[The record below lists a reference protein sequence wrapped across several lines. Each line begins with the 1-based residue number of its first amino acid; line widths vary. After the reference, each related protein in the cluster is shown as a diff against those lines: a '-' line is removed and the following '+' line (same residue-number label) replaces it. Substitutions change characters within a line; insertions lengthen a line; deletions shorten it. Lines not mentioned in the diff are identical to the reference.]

1 MRQLYVLLILLCC
14 AVAAMAQDA
23 GNLRSRTVEV
33 TADTLALDSLS
44 IIPDSFRLVDA
55 DGNAVADSLYALS
68 WFSGQLIAGQGLMGQ
83 TLTANYRVFSILFSE
98 RTFNKDPSMIQA
110 KVNEPVNP
118 FSYTVKK
125 RNVDELFDMGTLTK
139 SGSISRGVQ
148 VGNNQDLGVTSSLNL
163 NLTGQITPQIGIRA
177 VITDNNIP
185 FQPEGNTQ
193 QLQDFD
199 QIYIQLFTD
208 RTELTAGDFRI
219 DRPPSYFMNFLKRAQ
234 GLRIKHRFDI
244 RRQRVTDPNPG
255 FFEVDGSGALSKGKF
270 SRQVF
275 NGVEGNQGPYLLRGA
290 ENEPFIVII
299 AGTEMVYID
308 GRLLTRGQENDY
320 IINYNTA
327 EITFTSKRMI
337 SKDSRIVVEF
347 QYSERNYSRSLFHAG
362 LNYEKNKVK
371 LRFNLYSEQDSKNP
385 VSNINLDEDQYR
397 LLDSIGD
404 NLDLAILPAV
414 DSTGYTNDQVRY
426 RRTDTT
432 VAIMGVPAFFEEIF
446 VQSFDPATAHFQV
459 TFSDVGLGNGDYVQV
474 TSTAN
479 GRVYQWVPPDSL
491 TGARQGRY
499 LPIQKLITPKQNQ
512 LFTLGAEYVVGKNG
526 KVMMEG
532 ALSNT
537 DLNRF
542 SSVDNEDNL
551 GYGVKVRYDH
561 RIPLD
566 GKGDSAK
573 WALLT
578 GLDFEHVSETFRPIE
593 RFRTVEFERDWNLNQ
608 NPTPVAQY
616 ISSARLGVSRR
627 DWGTLNYTFR
637 SFINQSVF
645 NAYQSGVEAD
655 IAHKGFSMRFNGSHI
670 TSDGEVTDN
679 RYGRFILDI
688 EQKFKW
694 FVIGGR
700 NDFEDNRFTASG
712 TDSLLA
718 ASYGWND
725 AKVYL
730 RSPDSWKNS
739 YSLFYQRRDDRLPK
753 LNELAYSS
761 LGESFGLSG
770 VLGKNPNSVLK
781 GTITY
786 RRLQIIDAEI
796 AKNQQPDNTLINRL
810 EYYLSVLKGS
820 ITSNTFYEVGSG
832 LESKKE
838 FVYLEVVPGQGAF
851 NWIDQNGNGVKELDE
866 YVPAIYQDTAKY
878 IRVFIPTD
886 DFIKVYTTQFSE
898 AININPRVL
907 WANKKGVLKFLSRL
921 SNQFV
926 YSMDRRIQRTDI
938 LQAFDPFFSS
948 VADTSLVTLTSS
960 FRNTFFFNRS
970 SAKVGGDYT
979 FQDTRSKTLL
989 ASGFET
995 RTRTSH
1001 NLKARWNITK
1011 SITFNMEYEPGRKT
1025 SISDFF
1031 NTNNFDIDYYFLEPQ
1046 LVYQLGTKFRVRGSF
1061 RYTERI
1067 NDLGEGPVTGAFLR
1081 DAGIEAK
1088 YNILQRGSVNATFNF
1103 ISITYNGT
1111 EGTTVEF
1118 EMLDGLKGGAN
1129 FTWGLLF
1136 QTKLGKN
1143 MQLNLQ
1149 YNGRKSG
1156 DFDAIHTGNVQVR
1169 AFF

>member
-1 MRQLYVLLILLCC
+1 MRPLCILFLLLCC
-14 AVAAMAQDA
+14 ATGAVAQEWN
-23 GNLRSRTVEV
+23 NLRSRQLIIDSDTISI
-33 TADTLALDSLS
+33 DTLSV
-44 IIPDSFRLVDA
+44 IPESFRLKMQ
-55 DGNAVADSLYALS
+55 DGAPVPDSLFCLE
-68 WFSGQLIAGQGLMGQ
+68 WFSGRLIATPALRGQ
-83 TLTANYRVFSILFSE
+83 TLTANYRVFSLLFSQ
-98 RTFNKDPSMIQA
+98 RTFNKDPALITS
-110 KVNEPVNP
+110 KVNEPINP

-125 RNVDELFDMGTLTK
+125 RSVDELFDLGTLNK
-139 SGSISRGVQ
+139 SGSISRGIQ

-208 RTELTAGDFRI
+208 KTELTAGDFRI

-244 RRQRVTDPNPG
+244 RKKRVTDPHPG

-270 SRQVF
+270 SRQIF

-308 GRLLTRGQENDY
+308 GKLLTRGQENDY

-327 EITFTSKRMI
+327 EITFTSKRLI

-371 LRFNLYSEQDSKNP
+371 VRFNLYSEQDSKNP
-385 VSNINLDEDQYR
+385 VSNININEEQFR

-404 NLDLAILPAV
+404 NLDLAILPSA
-414 DSTGYTNDQVRY
+414 DSVGYTNDQVRY
-426 RRTDTT
+426 RKTDTT
-432 VAIMGVPAFFEEIF
+432 VTVMGVPAFFEEVF
-446 VQSFDPATAHFQV
+446 TQSFDPATAFYQV
-459 TFSDVGLGNGDYVQV
+459 VFSDVGLGNGDYVQV

-479 GRVYQWVPPDSL
+479 GRVYQWVRPDSL

-499 LPIQKLITPKQNQ
+499 LPIQKLITPKQSQ
-512 LFTLGAEYVVGKNG
+512 LFTLGAEYLVGKNG
-526 KVMMEG
+526 KATVEG

-551 GYGVKVRYDH
+551 GYGVKVRYEH
-561 RIPLD
+561 RVPLD

-573 WALLT
+573 WALKT
-578 GLDFEHVSETFRPIE
+578 AVDFEHVSETFRPVE
-593 RFRTVEFERDWNLNQ
+593 RFRTVEFERDWNLQ
-608 NPTPVAQY
+608 QSATPVAQY
-616 ISSARLGVSRR
+616 ISSATVGLVRR
-627 DWGTLNYTFR
+627 NVGELAYTFR

-645 NAYQSGVEAD
+645 NANQHAIDSKLD
-655 IAHKGFSMRFNGSHI
+655 HKGFSMRFTGSYI
-670 TSDGEVTDN
+670 SSDGEVTDN
-679 RYGRFILDI
+679 RFGRFILDA

-694 FVIGGR
+694 FVIGGQ
-700 NDFEDNRFTASG
+700 NQFEDNRFKASG

-718 ASYGWND
+718 ASYMWND
-725 AKVYL
+725 AKIYIK
-730 RSPDSWKNS
+730 SPATWKNS
-739 YSLFYQRRDDRLPK
+739 YSLFYQRRDDMLPK

-761 LGESFGLSG
+761 VGESFGLSG

-786 RRLQIIDAEI
+786 RRLEI
-796 AKNQQPDNTLINRL
+796 KDSDLSNQQPDNTLINRL
-810 EYYLSVLKGS
+810 EYYLSVLKGT

-832 LESKKE
+832 LESRKE

-851 NWIDQNGNGVKELDE
+851 NWIDQNGNGIKELDE

-886 DFIKVYTTQFSE
+886 DFQKVYTTQFSE

-907 WANKKGVLKFLSRL
+907 WANKKGMLKFLSRL

-926 YSMDRRIQRTDI
+926 YSMDRRIQRTDL

-970 SAKVGGDYT
+970 SSKVGGDYT
-979 FQDTRSKTLL
+979 FQDTRTKTSL
-989 ASGFET
+989 ANGFET
-995 RTRTSH
+995 RTRSSH
-1001 NLKARWNITK
+1001 NLKSRWNISK
-1011 SITFNMEYEPGRKT
+1011 SFTFNMEYEPGRKT
-1025 SISDFF
+1025 AISDFF
-1031 NTNNFDIDYYFLEPQ
+1031 NSNNYEIDYYFLEPQ

-1067 NDLGEGPVTGAFLR
+1067 NALAEGLGQAAFLR

-1103 ISITYNGT
+1103 ISITYNGL

-1118 EMLDGLKGGAN
+1118 EMLDGLKNGAN
-1129 FTWGLLF
+1129 YTWGVLF

-1156 DFDAIHTGNVQVR
+1156 DNDAIHTGNVQVR

>member
-1 MRQLYVLLILLCC
+1 MRQLSVLILVLCC
-14 AVAAMAQDA
+14 AMGAVAQEWN
-23 GNLRSRTVEV
+23 NLRAHEMEAD
-33 TADTLALDSLS
+33 ADTLTLDTLS
-44 IIPDSFRLVDA
+44 IIPESFKLSFT
-55 DGNAVADSLYALS
+55 DGNPVPDSLYALE
-68 WFSGQLIAGQGLMGQ
+68 WFSGKLIVRPELRGRVIA
-83 TLTANYRVFSILFSE
+83 ANYRVFSLLFSQ
-98 RTFNKDPSMIQA
+98 RTFNKDPALITS
-110 KVNEPVNP
+110 KVNEPINP

-125 RNVDELFDMGTLTK
+125 RSVDELFDLGTLNK
-139 SGSISRGVQ
+139 SGSISRGIQ

-208 RTELTAGDFRI
+208 KTELTAGDFRI

-234 GLRIKHRFDI
+234 GLRIKHRFDV
-244 RRQRVTDPNPG
+244 RRKRVTDPNPG

-270 SRQVF
+270 SRQIF

-290 ENEPFIVII
+290 ENEPFIIII

-308 GRLLTRGQENDY
+308 GKLLTRGQENDY

-327 EITFTSKRMI
+327 EITFTSKRLI

-371 LRFNLYSEQDSKNP
+371 VRFNLYSEQDSKNP
-385 VSNINLDEDQYR
+385 VSNININEDQYR

-414 DSTGYTNDQVRY
+414 DSVGYTNDQVRY
-426 RRTDTT
+426 LRTDTT
-432 VAIMGVPAFFEEIF
+432 VSVMGVPAYFQEVY
-446 VQSFDPATAHFQV
+446 VQSFDPARAYFQV
-459 TFSDVGLGNGDYVQV
+459 TFSDVGPGNGDYVQV
-474 TSTAN
+474 QSTAN
-479 GRVYQWVPPDSL
+479 GRVYQWVAPDSL

-499 LPIQKLITPKQNQ
+499 LPVQKLITPKQNQ
-512 LFTLGAEYVVGKNG
+512 LFTLGAEYLVGKNG
-526 KVMMEG
+526 KAMVEG
-532 ALSNT
+532 AISNT

-551 GYGVKVRYDH
+551 GYGLKVRYDH

-578 GLDFEHVSETFRPIE
+578 GVDFEHVSETFRPIE

-616 ISSARLGVSRR
+616 ISSARLGVSRK

-645 NAYQSGVEAD
+645 NAYQNALEAD
-655 IAHKGFSMRFNGSHI
+655 IAHKGFTMRFNGSII
-670 TSDGEVTDN
+670 TSDGDVTDN

-700 NDFEDNRFTASG
+700 NDFENNRFTASS
-712 TDSLLA
+712 TDSLLPA
-718 ASYGWND
+718 TYAWND
-725 AKVYL
+725 AKIYV

-761 LGESFGLSG
+761 AGESFGLSG

-781 GTITY
+781 GNITY
-786 RRLQIIDAEI
+786 RRLEI
-796 AKNQQPDNTLINRL
+796 KDNSLTPQQPDNTLVTRL
-810 EYYLSVLKGS
+810 EYYLSVLKGA

-838 FVYLEVVPGQGAF
+838 FVFIEVVPGQGAF
-851 NWIDQNGNGVKELDE
+851 NWIDQNSNGIKELDE

-886 DFIKVYTTQFSE
+886 EYIKVYTTQFSE

-907 WANKKGVLKFLSRL
+907 WANKTGMLKFLSRL

-938 LQAFDPFFSS
+938 LQAFDPFFTS

-970 SAKVGGDYT
+970 SSKVGGDYT
-979 FQDTRSKTLL
+979 FQDTRTKTLL
-989 ASGFET
+989 ANGFET

-1001 NLKARWNITK
+1001 NLKSRWNISK
-1011 SITFNMEYEPGRKT
+1011 SFTFNMEYEPGRKT
-1025 SISDFF
+1025 AISDFF
-1031 NTNNFDIDYYFLEPQ
+1031 NNNNYEIDYYFLEPQ

-1067 NDLGEGPVTGAFLR
+1067 NSLAEGLGQGAFLR

-1088 YNILQRGSVNATFNF
+1088 YNILQRGSVSATFNF
-1103 ISITYNGT
+1103 ISITYNGL

-1118 EMLDGLKGGAN
+1118 EMLDGLKNGAN
-1129 FTWGLLF
+1129 FTWGVLF

-1156 DFDAIHTGNVQVR
+1156 DNDAIHTGNVQVR

>member
-1 MRQLYVLLILLCC
+1 MRQLHILLMLLCFTM
-14 AVAAMAQDA
+14 AATAQDG
-23 GNLRSRTVEV
+23 GNLRSRSVKV
-33 TADTLALDSLS
+33 DSDTIALDTLS
-44 IIPDSFRLVDA
+44 IIPDSFHLLAA
-55 DGNAVADSLYALS
+55 DGSAVPDSLYSLE
-68 WFSGQLIAGQGLMGQ
+68 WFSGMLIAKQGLVGQ
-83 TLTANYRVFSILFSE
+83 TLTANYRVFSILFSQ
-98 RTFNKDPSMIQA
+98 RTFNKDPSLIQT
-110 KVNEPVNP
+110 KVNEPINP
-118 FSYTVKK
+118 FTYTVKK
-125 RNVDELFDMGTLTK
+125 RSMDELFDLGTLTK
-139 SGSISRGVQ
+139 SGSISRGIQ

-244 RRQRVTDPNPG
+244 RKQRVTDPHPG

-270 SRQVF
+270 SRQIF
-275 NGVEGNQGPYLLRGA
+275 PGKEGVQGPYLLRGA
-290 ENEPFIVII
+290 ENEPFIIII

-308 GRLLTRGQENDY
+308 GKLLTRGQENDY

-362 LNYEKNKVK
+362 LNYEKHKVK
-371 LRFNLYSEQDSKNP
+371 VRFNLYSEQDSKNP
-385 VSNINLDEDQYR
+385 VSNININEDQYR

-404 NLDLAILPAV
+404 NLDLAILPAS
-414 DSTGYTNDQVRY
+414 DSVGYTNDQVRY

-432 VAIMGVPAFFEEIF
+432 VTVMGVPAIFQEIF
-446 VQSFDPATAHFQV
+446 VQSFDPATAYYQV
-459 TFSDVGLGNGDYVQV
+459 VFSDVGLGNGDYEQV
-474 TSTAN
+474 PSSAN

-499 LPIQKLITPKQNQ
+499 LPIQKLITPKQSQ
-512 LFTLGAEYVVGKNG
+512 LFTLGAEYLVGKNG
-526 KVMMEG
+526 KATMEG

-551 GYGVKVRYDH
+551 GYGMKVRYDH

-573 WALLT
+573 WALKT
-578 GLDFEHVSETFRPIE
+578 SVDFEHVSETFRPIE
-593 RFRTVEFERDWNLNQ
+593 RYRTVEFERDWNLQ
-608 NPTPVAQY
+608 PLAKPVAQY
-616 ISSARLGVSRR
+616 ISSGTVGVVRR
-627 DWGTLNYTFR
+627 EVGELAYTFR
-637 SFINQSVF
+637 SFINQGVF
-645 NAYQSGVEAD
+645 NANQHAVESKVT
-655 IAHKGFSMRFNGSHI
+655 HKGFNMQFNGSYI

-679 RYGRFILDI
+679 RFGRFILDL

-694 FVIGGR
+694 FVIGGQ
-700 NDFEDNRFTASG
+700 NQFEDNRFRASG

-718 ASYGWND
+718 TSYMWND
-725 AKVYL
+725 AKIYVK
-730 RSPDSWKNS
+730 SPATWKNS
-739 YSLFYQRRDDRLPK
+739 YSLFYQRRDDMLPK

-761 LGESFGLSG
+761 VGESFGLSG

-786 RRLQIIDAEI
+786 RRLQIKDSELSD
-796 AKNQQPDNTLINRL
+796 QPPDNTLINRL
-810 EYYLSVLKGS
+810 EYYLSVLKGA

-832 LESKKE
+832 LESKKDYT
-838 FVYLEVVPGQGAF
+838 FVEVVSGQGAW
-851 NWIDQNGNGVKELDE
+851 NWIDQNGNGVKEITE
-866 YVPAIYQDTAKY
+866 FVEATFIDTAKY

-886 DFIKVYTTQFSE
+886 EYIKVYTTQFSE

-907 WANKKGVLKFLSRL
+907 WANKKGMLKFLSRL
-921 SNQFV
+921 SDQFV
-926 YSMDRRIQRTDI
+926 YSMDRRIQRTDL
-938 LQAFDPFFSS
+938 LQAFDPFFTQ

-970 SAKVGGDYT
+970 SSKVGGDYT
-979 FQDTRSKTLL
+979 FQDTRTKTSL
-989 ASGFET
+989 ANGFET

-1001 NLKARWNITK
+1001 NLKSRWNITK
-1011 SITFNMEYEPGRKT
+1011 SFTFNMEYEPGKKT
-1025 SISDFF
+1025 AISDFI
-1031 NTNNFDIDYYFLEPQ
+1031 NSNNYEIDYYFLEPQ

-1061 RYTERI
+1061 RYTERL
-1067 NDLGEGPVTGAFLR
+1067 NSLAEGPGQGAYLR

-1088 YNILQRGSVNATFNF
+1088 YNILQRGSVNASFNF
-1103 ISITYNGT
+1103 ISISYNGP

-1118 EMLDGLKGGAN
+1118 EMLDGLKNGAN
-1129 FTWGLLF
+1129 FTWAVLF

-1156 DFDAIHTGNVQVR
+1156 ENDAIHTGNVQVR

>member
-1 MRQLYVLLILLCC
+1 MRKLYVLFLLLCC
-14 AVAAMAQDA
+14 VMGASAQEWN
-23 GNLRSRTVEV
+23 NLRAHDLEV
-33 TADTLALDSLS
+33 DADTLRLDTLS
-44 IIPDSFRLVDA
+44 VIPGSFRLA
-55 DGNAVADSLYALS
+55 FTDGSAVPDSLYTLDWFKGRLAVNPALK
-68 WFSGQLIAGQGLMGQ
+68 GRA
-83 TLTANYRVFSILFSE
+83 LTANYRVFPVLFSE
-98 RTFNKDPSMIQA
+98 RTFNKDPSLIQS
-110 KVNEPVNP
+110 KVNEPINP
-118 FSYTVKK
+118 FTYTVKK
-125 RNVDELFDMGTLTK
+125 RSVDELFDLGTLTK
-139 SGSISRGVQ
+139 SGSISRGIQ

-163 NLTGQITPQIGIRA
+163 NLTGQITPQVGIRA

-208 RTELTAGDFRI
+208 KTELTAGDFRI

-234 GLRIKHRFDI
+234 GLRIKHRFNI
-244 RRQRVTDPNPG
+244 RKQRVTDPKPG
-255 FFEVDGSGALSKGKF
+255 FLEVDGSGALSKGKF
-270 SRQVF
+270 SRQIF

-290 ENEPFIVII
+290 ENEPFIIII

-327 EITFTSKRMI
+327 EITFTSKRLI
-337 SKDSRIVVEF
+337 TKDSRIVVEF

-362 LNYEKNKVK
+362 VNYEKNRLKV
-371 LRFNLYSEQDSKNP
+371 RFNLYSEQDSKDP
-385 VSNINLDEDQYR
+385 VSNINLDENQYR

-404 NLDLAILPAV
+404 NLDLAILPSA
-414 DSTGYTNDQVRY
+414 DSVGYTNDQVRY
-426 RRTDTT
+426 RRADTT
-432 VAIMGVPAFFEEIF
+432 VTVLGIPAYFPEIF
-446 VQSFDPATAHFQV
+446 VQSFDPALAYYQV
-459 TFSDVGLGNGDYVQV
+459 IFSDVGIGNGDYIQVQ
-474 TSTAN
+474 STAN
-479 GRVYQWVPPDSL
+479 GRVYRWVPPDSI

-512 LFTLGAEYVVGKNG
+512 LFTLGAEYLVGRNG
-526 KVMMEG
+526 KAVVEG

-551 GYGVKVRYDH
+551 GYGIKVRYDH

-573 WALLT
+573 WALKT
-578 GLDFEHVSETFRPIE
+578 SVDFEHVSETFRPIE
-593 RFRTVEFERDWNLNQ
+593 RFRTVEFERDWNLNR
-608 NPTPVAQY
+608 NTAPVAQY
-616 ISSARLGVSRR
+616 ISSGTVGVVRR
-627 DWGTLNYTFR
+627 NVGDLAYTYR
-637 SFINQSVF
+637 SFINQGVF
-645 NAYQSGVEAD
+645 TADQHAVESKLD
-655 IAHKGFSMRFNGSHI
+655 HRGFSLRFNGSYI
-670 TSDGEVTDN
+670 NSDGEVTDN
-679 RYGRFILDI
+679 RFGRFILDA

-694 FVIGGR
+694 FVVGIH
-700 NDFEDNRFTASG
+700 NEFEDNRFRASD

-718 ASYGWND
+718 ASYMWND
-725 AKVYL
+725 AKVYIK
-730 RSPDSWKNS
+730 SPAAWKNS
-739 YSLFYQRRDDRLPK
+739 YSVFYQRRDDMLPK

-761 LGESFGLSG
+761 AGESFGLSG

-786 RRLQIIDAEI
+786 RRLEI
-796 AKNQQPDNTLINRL
+796 KDSGLTAQQPDNTLINRL
-810 EYYLSVLKGS
+810 EYYLSVLKGT

-851 NWIDQNGNGVKELDE
+851 NWIDQNSNGIKELDE
-866 YVPAIYQDTAKY
+866 YVPAIFQDTAKY

-886 DFIKVYTTQFSE
+886 QFIKVYTTQFSE

-907 WANKKGVLKFLSRL
+907 WANKKGMLKFLSRL

-926 YSMDRRIQRTDI
+926 YSMDRRIQRTDL
-938 LQAFDPFFSS
+938 LQAFDPFFTS

-970 SAKVGGDYT
+970 SSKVGGDYT
-979 FQDTRSKTLL
+979 FQDTRTKTLL
-989 ASGFET
+989 ANGFET
-995 RTRTSH
+995 RTRRAH
-1001 NLKARWNITK
+1001 MLKARWNITK
-1011 SITFNMEYEPGRKT
+1011 SFTFNMEYEPGWK
-1025 SISDFF
+1025 SAISDLF
-1031 NTNNFDIDYYFLEPQ
+1031 NSNNYDIRYYHLEPQ

-1067 NDLGEGPVTGAFLR
+1067 NQLDDEAPKGAFLR
-1081 DAGIEAK
+1081 NSGIEAK
-1088 YNILQRGSVNATFNF
+1088 YNILQRGSVSASFNF
-1103 ISITYNGT
+1103 IDISYNGPV
-1111 EGTTVEF
+1111 GTTVEF
-1118 EMLDGLKGGAN
+1118 EMLDGLKAGNN

-1143 MQLNLQ
+1143 MQLNLN

-1156 DFDAIHTGNVQVR
+1156 ENDAIHTGNVQVR